1 MHSKINTYLDLIEA
15 AEMAAQM
22 GKEGVE
28 DLLLE
33 EADRVWYAMNEDER
47 AEASHTLR
55 VGR

>member
-1 MHSKINTYLDLIEA
+1 MHSKITTYLDLIEA

-22 GKEGVE
+22 GRVE
-28 DLLLE
+28 VEEVLLD
-33 EADRVWYAMNEDER
+33 EADKVWYALTEDER